1 MAFAYLSPA
10 TLDGV
15 RTAVQ
20 ALGLN
25 TDGNLDALS
34 AGINPAFVGFAMV
47 GPNPNAKLVT
57 MTSRLNVTRNLV
69 SGEVPLA
76 IWLRNAILLA
86 GGSPEETVFRAALAE
101 MSTDG
106 ESTPGA
112 PADVGAA
119 PRTSEG
125 VLEIAI
131 DEDDTLGVA
140 FLLRGAAAASS
151 VAKLTVHRHFD
162 GAPAFVAGGK
172 PDLGLGT
179 GWMIG
184 PGLLIT
190 NHHVI
195 AARAP
200 SEPAASDADFALQG
214 AHTTALFDYHEP
226 QSPGVPRPSTA
237 CVASDK
243 ALDYAVVRL
252 APPAPPAPS
261 APPTAERAP
270 LRLRA
275 NPLTRPP
282 GSALRERVNVLQ
294 HPLGE
299 PMRLGFRNN
308 FVVTG
313 SAERLSYLTDTAG
326 GSSGSPI
333 CDDLWFVAG
342 LHRGWATIKGDPVS
356 VWGKEI
362 RQENYATP
370 IALIL
375 ADIAAKDPA
384 LRAEIDAGQLAGP

>member
-1 MAFAYLSPA
+1 MAFAHLSPA
-10 TLDGV
+10 TLDAV
-15 RTAVQ
+15 RAAVQ
-20 ALGLN
+20 SLGLN
-25 TDGNLDALS
+25 TDGNLDALA
-34 AGINPAFVGFAMV
+34 AGISPAFVGFAMV
-47 GPNPNAKLVT
+47 GPNANAKLLTV
-57 MTSRLNVTRNLV
+57 TSRMNSTRALV

-76 IWLRNAILLA
+76 MWLRNAIMLG
-86 GGSPEETVFRAALAE
+86 GGSPEELVFRSALAE

-106 ESTPGA
+106 DTSPA
-112 PADVGAA
+112 ASADVGEA
-119 PRTSEG
+119 PRTEG
-125 VLEIAI
+125 GALEILI
-131 DEDDTLGVA
+131 DEDDTLGVG

-162 GAPAFVAGGK
+162 SAPAFVAGGQ

-195 AARAP
+195 AAREP
-200 SEPAASDADFALQG
+200 SEPPASDADFALQG
-214 AHTTALFDYHEP
+214 ANTTALFDYHEA
-226 QSPGVPRPSTA
+226 QSTGLPVPSTA
-237 CVASDK
+237 CVVSDK
-243 ALDYAVVRL
+243 GLDYAVVRL
-252 APPAPPAPS
+252 SPSTPARPP
-261 APPTAERAP
+261 
-270 LRLRA
+270 LHLRA
-275 NPLTRPP
+275 NPLTRPA

-313 SAERLSYLTDTAG
+313 TTERLSYLTDTAG

-342 LHRGWATIKGDPVS
+342 LHRGWATIKGEPVM

-362 RQENYATP
+362 KQENYATP
-370 IALIL
+370 IAQIL

-384 LRAEIDAGQLAGP
+384 LRAEIDAGQNGGGP